1 MVKRKFWGTSFK
13 GFRNLT
19 FLTWAWQYIPRISDT
34 AGQEVYENVRLLAYP
49 GTDVLII
56 AFDIMARKSFD
67 NITETWIKDKNK
79 HMKNAKVGKNM
90 SKVKVIILN
99 DCF

>member
-1 MVKRKFWGTSFK
+1 M
-13 GFRNLT
+13 
-19 FLTWAWQYIPRISDT
+19 TWAWRYILRISDT

-56 AFDIMARKSFD
+56 AFDIMGRSSFE

-79 HMKNAKVGKNM
+79 HMKNAKVGKKTSIYVVELKITIKM
-90 SKVKVIILN
+90 T
-99 DCF
+99 FF